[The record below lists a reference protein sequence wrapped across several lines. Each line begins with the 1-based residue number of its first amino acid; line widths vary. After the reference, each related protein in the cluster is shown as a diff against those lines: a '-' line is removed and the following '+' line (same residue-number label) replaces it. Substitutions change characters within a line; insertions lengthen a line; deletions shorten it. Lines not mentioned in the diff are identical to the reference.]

1 MASYTI
7 LTFAAARELVGE
19 RLTLDLPPELCTRD
33 LRREIL
39 SAYPALSELKN
50 FAIAVN
56 EAYAFPDEP
65 VRPGDEIVI
74 IPPVAGG

>member
-1 MASYTI
+1 MARYTI
-7 LTFAAARELVGE
+7 LTFAAARDLVGD

-33 LRREIL
+33 LRQEL
-39 SAYPALSELKN
+39 LKAHPALRELKD

-56 EAYAFPDEP
+56 EAYALPDEP
-65 VRPGDEIVI
+65 VRPSDEIVI